1 MSTKQFTKR
10 RLLVSGLLITP
21 VVLWGIF
28 AAAQQG
34 AGGSVPQKITYQGYI
49 EEGGSPVNGLKDFR
63 FCLVTASDVA
73 AAATVPCS
81 SAIYWERESVSVSA
95 GVFHVILG
103 DGTGGASSSHTS
115 FSAVGGVPLFQR
127 TPLFIRVGVPSG
139 PGSAPTGDTMFAD
152 AQELVATPTAFTAE
166 QANNMRVS
174 GRLNVGNDAIVAGG
188 IEIGDHPGTNDP
200 GNGEAWIGGQLR
212 VAGAATVS
220 GAMTVSGAL
229 TPSSITG
236 NPTSFLGATTVT
248 GNLNH
253 IGSGTTSQN
262 YSVNGRFQVNGESL
276 RIRQY
281 GISNNGPDLD
291 LNLEPADRSVCAVTG
306 FFNTSCNVFQS
317 NGIWRFEQGGSGWC
331 TVTCFRLTN

>member
-10 RLLVSGLLITP
+10 RLLASGLLITP

-73 AAATVPCS
+73 AAATVPCA

-115 FSAVGGVPLFQR
+115 FSGVSGVPLFQR

-139 PGSAPTGDTMFAD
+139 PGADPTGDTMFAA

-174 GRLNVGNDAIVAGG
+174 GRLEVTNDAIVRGG
-188 IEIGDHPGTNDP
+188 IEVGDHPGTNDP
-200 GNGEAWIGGQLR
+200 GNGEAWIAGQLR
-212 VAGAATVS
+212 VAGAATI
-220 GAMTVSGAL
+220 GGAL
-229 TPSSITG
+229 QPGSIIGMPAAT
-236 NPTSFLGATTVT
+236 LGATTVSGSFWNGGNATVT
-248 GNLNH
+248 GNTV
-253 IGSGTTSQN
+253 IGGNLVVQ
-262 YSVNGRFQVNGESL
+262 GES
-276 RIRQY
+276 IRY
-281 GISNNGPDLD
+281 RSYTITNNGPDL
-291 LNLEPADRSVCAVTG
+291 NLPENPARTFCALTAHING
-306 FFNTSCNVFQS
+306 QCNVYP
-317 NGIWRFEQGGSGWC
+317 NGATWRFDQSGEGDQC
-331 TVTCFRLTN
+331 TVICFRLTN